1 MSAPTRFKP
10 LLKRFIGICCRC
22 PKFGFFWRTIQA
34 RAKRLWRVCS
44 SKNCW
49 CGGNWNGCWLSR
61 PAVWRGNGNK
71 MRWKLSS
78 ICRFSWS
85 IGRCFLRTPTDVS
98 ADNEGYD
105 IRSVNTLQIK
115 RYIEVKGRS
124 GSDGSIMM
132 SENEWNRL
140 KQLGDAVWLYIVV
153 ILKWKWFSD

>member
-1 MSAPTRFKP
+1 M
-10 LLKRFIGICCRC
+10 
-22 PKFGFFWRTIQA
+22 
-34 RAKRLWRVCS
+34 
-44 SKNCW
+44 
-49 CGGNWNGCWLSR
+49 
-61 PAVWRGNGNK
+61 
-71 MRWKLSS
+71 
-78 ICRFSWS
+78 
-85 IGRCFLRTPTDVS
+85 S

-153 ILKWKWFSD
+153 ILK